1 MPPVFL
7 WMKNTL
13 DKYIVQWSLLAVLL
27 FLTNGMDSVNNSLQ
41 TKANL
46 VVWLHRDCHKY
57 IPLMNNQLQ
66 ISNGSYH
73 IIREIE
79 NSITEGSSM
88 FCYNI
93 FITFCTEV
101 CALQMEDL
109 APMQSKMN
117 IYRKRKCIVDS
128 EFSLWLRH
136 AYYKEK
142 QKETNT
148 WNSVEK
154 RRTCTYFF
162 L

>member
-1 MPPVFL
+1 
-7 WMKNTL
+7 MKNTL

-41 TKANL
+41 TKANV
-46 VVWLHRDCHKY
+46 VVWLHCDCHKY
-57 IPLMNNQLQ
+57 IPLTNNQPQ
-66 ISNGSYH
+66 ISDGRFH

-79 NSITEGSSM
+79 IFITEGSSM

-117 IYRKRKCIVDS
+117 IYRKIKCIFDS

-154 RRTCTYFF
+154 RRTRTYFF